1 MRRTFSKSSKQK
13 ITAMGLAVMMTAQS
27 PAMAAEIETSQTEN
41 TVVTQEDSQE
51 EATVAE
57 DVSAAEQ
64 ETVTEQETV
73 SEQDSVMVQETASE
87 ENAIEEVSTEIV
99 TEETD
104 NEESVSSEDIS
115 VLETKISEIEDVT
128 IEEIAETIEEET
140 IEEETEDLTTEDVI
154 EEQNL
159 AATQSAFAEGW
170 TLHDDGTYTYVQN
183 GIQLKNCVAMVDGS
197 YYGFDE
203 SGIMYANGIF
213 SMVEDGVWNYYYAS
227 ENGSLYV
234 NQWVEVPNM
243 LDGSAWYYF
252 GDGGRA
258 YKSGIYNVNGT
269 DYYFSHNGKM
279 ATSSVCI
286 QNDIYYIADEN
297 GYLTQAPKTGWVLIG
312 ENYYYMQDG
321 AMKKDCV
328 AQIAGKYYKFNYAG
342 IL

>member
-1 MRRTFSKSSKQK
+1 MRKISKKQ
-13 ITAMGLAVMMTAQS
+13 IGAMGLAVMMTAQS
-27 PAMAAEIETSQTEN
+27 TAMAAEIETSQTET
-41 TVVTQEDSQE
+41 TVVTQEVSQEDFQE

-64 ETVTEQETV
+64 EIVTEQETV

-203 SGIMYANGIF
+203 S
-213 SMVEDGVWNYYYAS
+213 
-227 ENGSLYV
+227 
-234 NQWVEVPNM
+234 
-243 LDGSAWYYF
+243 
-252 GDGGRA
+252 
-258 YKSGIYNVNGT
+258 
-269 DYYFSHNGKM
+269 
-279 ATSSVCI
+279 
-286 QNDIYYIADEN
+286 
-297 GYLTQAPKTGWVLIG
+297 
-312 ENYYYMQDG
+312 
-321 AMKKDCV
+321 
-328 AQIAGKYYKFNYAG
+328 
-342 IL
+342 

>member
-1 MRRTFSKSSKQK
+1 
-13 ITAMGLAVMMTAQS
+13 MGLAVMMTAQS

-41 TVVTQEDSQE
+41 TVVTQEATQEDSQE

-104 NEESVSSEDIS
+104 NEESVSLEDIS
-115 VLETKISEIEDVT
+115 VPETKISEIEDAT
-128 IEEIAETIEEET
+128 IEEIAET

-183 GIQLKNCVAMVDGS
+183 GIQLKNCVAIIDGF
-197 YYGFDE
+197 YYGFDTW
-203 SGIMYANGIF
+203 SVLVCSRIYLDTTCF
-213 SMVEDGVWNYYYAS
+213 
-227 ENGSLYV
+227 LYCC
-234 NQWVEVPNM
+234 W
-243 LDGSAWYYF
+243 
-252 GDGGRA
+252 
-258 YKSGIYNVNGT
+258 
-269 DYYFSHNGKM
+269 YFSRNF
-279 ATSSVCI
+279 
-286 QNDIYYIADEN
+286 
-297 GYLTQAPKTGWVLIG
+297 L
-312 ENYYYMQDG
+312 
-321 AMKKDCV
+321 
-328 AQIAGKYYKFNYAG
+328 
-342 IL
+342 